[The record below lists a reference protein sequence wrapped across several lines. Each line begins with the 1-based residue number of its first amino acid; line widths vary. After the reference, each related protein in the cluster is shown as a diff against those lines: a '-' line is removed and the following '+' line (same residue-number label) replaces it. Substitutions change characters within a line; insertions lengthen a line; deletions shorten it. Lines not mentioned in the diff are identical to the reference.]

1 MLHIL
6 NGDAARMGIEQSGI
20 PGQFVVWPDILYEG
34 PTPLATGEEWIA
46 ARAGHL
52 SGVVDDTNDDFVEG
66 YRRNDAAL
74 ESFRDHDEVV
84 FWFEHDLFDQLLLV
98 RHLWWLKERRARGVE
113 GAGGG
118 EGAERAEGAKGAE
131 GAEGAEGAVTLS
143 LVCRDTYLGPLK
155 PEQFLPLYA
164 ERQPIT
170 DAQIELGSRVWRTFC
185 GDDPRRLMPFVTSPS
200 RELPYLAAALRRFL
214 EDYPSAANGLSR
226 TEQQLLHA
234 VSAGPLTKHEA
245 FRASARLEEAMYM
258 GDLSFFNIVDALAS
272 ARHPLLR
279 VDGRIHVTDAGRD
292 VLAARADHIRLNGIS
307 RWLGGVHLTPQR
319 LWRWTGSSLLP
330 ATA

>member
-6 NGDAARMGIEQSGI
+6 NGDSARMGIEQSGI
-20 PGQFVVWPDILYEG
+20 PGQFAVWPDILYEG
-34 PTPLATGEEWIA
+34 PTPLATGEAWIA
-46 ARAGHL
+46 ARAAHL
-52 SGVVDDTNDDFVEG
+52 SGVVDETNDDFVEG

-98 RHLWWLKERRARGVE
+98 RHLWWLKERRAG
-113 GAGGG
+113 GAD
-118 EGAERAEGAKGAE
+118 GAR
-131 GAEGAEGAVTLS
+131 GAVRLS
-143 LVCRDTYLGPLK
+143 LVCRDIYLGPLK
-155 PEQFLPLYA
+155 PEQFLPLFA

-170 DAQIELGSRVWRTFC
+170 DTQIELGSRVWRTFC
-185 GDDPRRLMPFVTSPS
+185 GDDPTRLMPFVTSPS
-200 RELPYLAAALRRFL
+200 RELPYLAAAVRRFL

-226 TEQQLLHA
+226 TEQQLLRV
-234 VSAGPLTKHEA
+234 VSDRPLTKSEA
-245 FRASARLEEAMYM
+245 FRASAGLEEAMYM
-258 GDLSFFNIVDALAS
+258 GDLSFFNIVDALAT
-272 ARHPLLR
+272 AAHPLVRL
-279 VDGRIHVTDAGRD
+279 DGTIHVTDTGRD